1 MGTLELKH
9 LEKSYKEKQI
19 LKGIDLKVEAYEIYA
34 ILGRNGCGKTTLF
47 KCIMGLVEK
56 NKGKILFDGKEVDFE
71 SRSKFGYMPERRSL
85 LPDLSMRE
93 HLWLM
98 GTLKHM
104 DESWI
109 EERILS
115 LSEDFELVDYLDKS
129 INSLS
134 KGQQQKTQLM
144 IALLNEPEILIL
156 DEPLSGLDVDSVD
169 FFLNALKNYASL
181 GHSILIS
188 SHQMEFMDALC
199 SHILLLNQGEV
210 VQKGSLSDIQD
221 ESGISLRIN
230 ASAHYEPLL
239 KLSDRIELQ
248 GAYVNFY
255 VKSKSKAKLLITKAH
270 KCEGLS
276 QLRLSPLSVAELLK
290 EHT

>member
-1 MGTLELKH
+1 MGTLELKQ
-9 LEKSYKEKQI
+9 LKKSYKDKEV

-47 KCIMGLVEK
+47 KCIMGLIEK
-56 NKGKILFDGKEVDFE
+56 THGEILFDGQELTFE
-71 SRSKFGYMPERRSL
+71 IRSKFGYMPERRSL

-93 HLWLM
+93 HLHLM
-98 GTLKHM
+98 GTLKKM
-104 DESWI
+104 DEDSI
-109 EERILS
+109 EERILR
-115 LSEDFELVDYLDKS
+115 LVEDFELEDYLDKS

-199 SHILLLNQGEV
+199 THILLLNQGEI
-210 VQKGSLSDIQD
+210 VQKGSLSEIQD
-221 ESGISLRIN
+221 QSGISLRMN

-239 KLSDRIELQ
+239 KLADRIEMQ
-248 GAYVNFY
+248 GAYIIFY
-255 VKSKSKAKLLITKAH
+255 VKSKVKAKQLINKAH

>member
-1 MGTLELKH
+1 MGTLELKQ
-9 LEKSYKEKQI
+9 LEKNYKDKRI

-56 NKGKILFDGKEVDFE
+56 NKGEILFDGKEVNFE

-93 HLWLM
+93 HLQLM

-104 DESWI
+104 VEDWI
-109 EERILS
+109 DERILN
-115 LSEDFELVDYLDKS
+115 LSEDFELVDYLDKP

-255 VKSKSKAKLLITKAH
+255 VKSKIKAKQLIAKAH